1 MARRSHDSDSSRR
14 PHCAWQHARL
24 NAQSARS
31 SDTSLAPSSLASI
44 FSARSK
50 HCVASTHSSAATCAM
65 PCSHAWSN
73 SFDSAFSSSLASRT
87 ATAAGASSSAKSS
100 SESDMFAW
108 SVARGERRACAWL
121 RAAALRSSQRSVPLL
136 LSTALQN
143 ELFASAAGA
152 EIVSGQAHK
161 LQQSAARVKSHKA
174 RTRSKRTDLPPANG
188 SIRGVRCAGPK
199 RFPRGRRPRLI
210 RSRASDHHRA
220 SPRAPRDRPDV
231 GDRETTGAK
240 KVRSTAADHRRRSAS
255 PSRGE
260 RERGGGGRFRDEQHL
275 SFYGM
280 SLQVMY
286 NMMGPLLDRSAGTG
300 FRRTS
305 RGRSR
310 TTELDAAATSRRRRS
325 ARRTG
330 PTTGRSGRTRARDRF
345 ARTSSR
351 ASRRRCRAP
360 RAASSSRTRRRCP
373 AGTRSA
379 TRASMPRST
388 TRTRARRAASGA
400 GGRTSGPPR
409 RLARWSRSS
418 PRGRARTSAG
428 PPRPTRPR
436 RPRPTTPRRREG
448 RFWIW

>member
-121 RAAALRSSQRSVPLL
+121 RAAALPSSQRLVPLL
-136 LSTALQN
+136 LSTVQN

-174 RTRSKRTDLPPANG
+174 RTRSKRTDLANG
-188 SIRGVRCAGPK
+188 
-199 RFPRGRRPRLI
+199 GR
-210 RSRASDHHRA
+210 
-220 SPRAPRDRPDV
+220 
-231 GDRETTGAK
+231 
-240 KVRSTAADHRRRSAS
+240 HRRI
-255 PSRGE
+255 
-260 RERGGGGRFRDEQHL
+260 
-275 SFYGM
+275 
-280 SLQVMY
+280 
-286 NMMGPLLDRSAGTG
+286 
-300 FRRTS
+300 
-305 RGRSR
+305 
-310 TTELDAAATSRRRRS
+310 DAAA
-325 ARRTG
+325 
-330 PTTGRSGRTRARDRF
+330 
-345 ARTSSR
+345 
-351 ASRRRCRAP
+351 
-360 RAASSSRTRRRCP
+360 
-373 AGTRSA
+373 GT
-379 TRASMPRST
+379 
-388 TRTRARRAASGA
+388 
-400 GGRTSGPPR
+400 
-409 RLARWSRSS
+409 
-418 PRGRARTSAG
+418 
-428 PPRPTRPR
+428 
-436 RPRPTTPRRREG
+436 
-448 RFWIW
+448 